1 MLEHTVEERKF
12 DSLGLKKC
20 QVFFLL
26 LLQVKVRQGI
36 SESEGILMKSDFYS
50 WSQWAFPA
58 CNKKHSA
65 SRTAFSGGMGVQSFI
80 LDRFCGSPSFE
91 DMSSLTVENDGF
103 QSWMIFQSLQEI
115 VGKAESDLTLY
126 LEPSAIFRDLKLIC

>member
-1 MLEHTVEERKF
+1 MLEHTFEERKF

-36 SESEGILMKSDFYS
+36 SETEGILMKSDFCS
-50 WSQWAFPA
+50 RSQLAFHA
-58 CNKKHSA
+58 CNKKQSA
-65 SRTAFSGGMGVQSFI
+65 GGTAFSGGMGVQSII
-80 LDRFCGSPSFE
+80 LDRFCGSPSFV
-91 DMSSLTVENDGF
+91 DMASLTVENDGF

-115 VGKAESDLTLY
+115 VG
-126 LEPSAIFRDLKLIC
+126 